1 VTGAECRILVP
12 SLVRYIEEAVRREG
26 PGRETQASLRVRSHP
41 FDRVLAPR
49 TVAVF
54 VAGDEDSVGG
64 RIIRNVAGGGFAGT
78 THAIGAGTWTVPGVR
93 WHESL
98 DSVDGGVDLAIIA
111 TPLAQ
116 APAILCACAER
127 GVAGAVVPAGVS
139 TEAHRDAM
147 PGSLARDLAVE
158 ARRSGIRLV
167 GPNSIGIIR
176 TSVRLN
182 ATFTRGS
189 ALPGALGLVSQSGAI
204 CATVLDW
211 AAAHRIGFST
221 VVSLGDAVDVDFGDV
236 LEFLALDDD
245 TKSILLYVETI
256 RSARSFLS
264 GLRTAARMKPVIV
277 VKAGRHLP
285 EYAPAA
291 SSDDAFDAALAR
303 AGAVRVASIEQM
315 FAAAQLLATPH
326 VVAGNR
332 LAILANARSPG
343 LLAADRAGDLGVAV
357 PPLTDETRRRLDAVL
372 PSVGSH
378 ENPLDLLGDADPK
391 RYRVAVEAC
400 LADANVDAVLAM
412 LAPQARA
419 KPVET
424 AEAVVAASRG
434 AAKAVIACWMG
445 EGLVHGARALL
456 EQAGIPQLATPESAV
471 EAIHLLASYRRNQR
485 LLRQMPGPVPP
496 DAMPHIDLAR
506 ELIHRALGKGRDALT
521 TAELRKLLATVGVRE
536 RAAAGERVAGTE
548 LYVGVS
554 RDGVFGP
561 VLRFGLGASGGLR
574 GDPVVSLPPLNTAII
589 TTLVETSGL
598 AGALSA
604 RGAMKAPDVAAIQRT
619 LWAVSELVSELP
631 EILEL
636 EMTPLVAERGEVY
649 ASGARALIA
658 RPPPGAGRYDH
669 MAIHPYPSALEA
681 RWELPGDAVATVRPI
696 RPEDAAMEASFVRNL
711 SDHARHFRFMVGFK
725 ELPRE
730 MLFRFTQ
737 IDYDRELALV
747 VLVNQGGAEVEIA
760 VARYV
765 MTPDMRSA
773 TIAIVVADEWQGK
786 GIGTRLFGM
795 LIDAARGRGIE
806 RLEGEMLAENS
817 AVRALVTRFGF
828 TIRPD
833 PESADICLIE
843 KRLV

>member
-1 VTGAECRILVP
+1 MRP
-12 SLVRYIEEAVRREG
+12 
-26 PGRETQASLRVRSHP
+26 HP
-41 FDRVLAPR
+41 FERVLAPR

-54 VAGDEDSVGG
+54 GAGDEDSVGG
-64 RIIRNVAGGGFAGT
+64 RILRNVAGGGFAGT

-98 DSVDGGVDLAIIA
+98 DSVDGGVDLAILA

-127 GVAGAVVPAGVS
+127 CVAGAVVPAGVS
-139 TEAHRDAM
+139 PEAHRDAI
-147 PGSLARDLAVE
+147 PGSLARDLAAE
-158 ARRSGIRLV
+158 ARRSGMRLI
-167 GPNSIGIIR
+167 GPNSVGLIR

-189 ALPGALGLVSQSGAI
+189 ALPGALGLISQSGAI

-236 LEFLALDDD
+236 LEYLALDAE
-245 TKSILLYVETI
+245 TESILLYVETI

-264 GLRTAARMKPVIV
+264 GLRLAAQIKPVIV
-277 VKAGRHLP
+277 VKAGRHVS
-285 EYAPAA
+285 EHARAA

-303 AGAVRVASIEQM
+303 TGAVRVASIEQM

-326 VVAGNR
+326 VVAGHR
-332 LAILANARSPG
+332 LAILANARGPG

-357 PPLTDETRRRLDAVL
+357 PPLTDDTKRRLDAVL

-378 ENPLDLLGDADPK
+378 ENPVDLLGDADPK
-391 RYRVAVEAC
+391 RYQVAVEAC
-400 LADANVDAVLAM
+400 LADANVDVILAM
-412 LAPQARA
+412 LAPQALA
-419 KPVET
+419 KPMET
-424 AEAVVAASRG
+424 AEALVAASRG
-434 AAKAVIACWMG
+434 AARPVIACWMG
-445 EGLVHGARALL
+445 EGLVHAARVLL
-456 EQAGIPQLATPESAV
+456 EQAGIPHFATPESAV

-485 LLRQMPGPVPP
+485 LLRQMPGPVSP
-496 DAMPHIDLAR
+496 DAMPLIDLAR
-506 ELIHRALGKGRDALT
+506 ELIRRALAKGRHALT
-521 TAELRKLLATVGVRE
+521 TAELRKLLATVGVRD
-536 RAAAGERVAGTE
+536 RGVAGERVAGTE
-548 LYVGVS
+548 LHVAVS

-561 VLRFGLGASGGLR
+561 VLRFGLVRGG
-574 GDPVVSLPPLNTAII
+574 GEPVVSLPPLNTGII
-589 TTLVETSGL
+589 DTLVATSGL

-604 RGAMKAPDVAAIQRT
+604 GGAMEAPDIAAIQRT
-619 LWAVSELVSELP
+619 LWAVSELVSEFP

-636 EMTPLVAERGEVY
+636 EISPLVAERGEVY
-649 ASGARALIA
+649 ASGARVVIA
-658 RPPPGAGRYDH
+658 QPPPGAGRYDH
-669 MAIHPYPSALEA
+669 MAIHPYPSELSA
-681 RWELPGDAVATVRPI
+681 RWELPGGAIATVRPI

-711 SDHARHFRFMVGFK
+711 SDDARHFRFMVALK

-765 MTPDMRSA
+765 MTPDVRSA
-773 TIAIVVADEWQGK
+773 TVAIVVADEWQGK
-786 GIGTRLFGM
+786 GIGARLFGM
-795 LIDAARGRGIE
+795 LIDAARARGIE

-828 TIRPD
+828 TIRAD
-833 PESADICLIE
+833 PKDADICLIE
-843 KRLV
+843 KTLV